1 MATEEM
7 LGFIGLGVMGE
18 PMCRNLARKSGRKVL
33 AFDLRPEPLQALS
46 RDGVESSPSIAD
58 LTRRCDMIFLSLPGE
73 KEVRSACLGPDG
85 ILANVRKGQ
94 TVIDTS
100 TAPVPMSQ
108 ELHRTFA
115 GKGVVFADAP
125 VARTRQAAVDG
136 TLSITVGGDEAT
148 FDKIRPLL
156 ATMGSDVT
164 HCGDVGAGEAVK
176 LLNNM
181 VVSLTTVALAEAIT
195 VARKSGVVS
204 DKLLFETLAK
214 GSADSFCLR
223 NHGMKSLLPD
233 DHPERAFPITYMLKD
248 MSYALNLA
256 EMAGVKLHSAETAVR
271 LLEKARD
278 LGYGGNYHTAVV
290 KAIEQG

>member
-1 MATEEM
+1 MAEEM
-7 LGFIGLGVMGE
+7 LGFVGLGVMGE

-46 RDGVESSPSIAD
+46 RDGVESAPSVAD
-58 LTRRCDMIFLSLPGE
+58 LVRRCDTVFLSLPGE
-73 KEVRSACLGPDG
+73 KEVRAACQGPEG

-94 TVIDTS
+94 YIVDTS
-100 TAPVPMSQ
+100 TAPVPMTQ
-108 ELHRTFA
+108 ELHRLFA
-115 GKGVVFADAP
+115 EKGAVFADAP

-136 TLSITVGGDEAT
+136 TLSITVGGDDAT
-148 FDKIRPLL
+148 FARIRPFL

-164 HCGDVGAGEAVK
+164 HCGGPGAGEAVK

-195 VARKSGVVS
+195 VARRSGVVS

-233 DHPERAFPITYMLKD
+233 DHPERAFPVTYMLKD
-248 MSYALNLA
+248 LGYALNLA
-256 EMAGVKLHSAETAVR
+256 EMGGVKLHSAETAVR
-271 LLEKARD
+271 LLEQARD
-278 LGYGGNYHTAVV
+278 LGFGGNYHTAVV
-290 KAIEQG
+290 KAVEQG